1 MPRRLAAGRLGMRM
15 QDNGGMHLGRA
26 CIIKGSLEI
35 PCLAFYYGIVRML
48 TDQADV
54 LGIEDPWGN
63 VWLRQCVTRQSAS
76 RAKHLVWVV

>member
-26 CIIKGSLEI
+26 CIIKGS
-35 PCLAFYYGIVRML
+35 
-48 TDQADV
+48 QADV